1 MRKFTQKKQT
11 TTTKK
16 KSDSL
21 INLINENLQINVDG
35 KLDEFLEKDINIDG
49 KKKLANTME
58 EYLMREKYKVLE
70 SVKYRGISQT
80 EKLLKNKEL

>member
-11 TTTKK
+11 TATNQ

-21 INLINENLQINVDG
+21 IDLINENLQVNVNG
-35 KLDEFLEKDINIDG
+35 ELDEFLEKDINIDG
-49 KKKLANTME
+49 KKKLANSVE
-58 EYLMREKYKVLE
+58 EFLLKEKYKILE
-70 SVKYRGISQT
+70 SVKYRGVSQT

>member
-21 INLINENLQINVDG
+21 IDLINENLQVNVNG
-35 KLDEFLEKDINIDG
+35 ELDEFLEKDINIDG
-49 KKKLANTME
+49 KKKLAKSLE
-58 EYLMREKYKVLE
+58 DYLMKEKYKVLE
-70 SVKYRGISQT
+70 SIKYRGVSQT

>member
-11 TTTKK
+11 TTTNQ

-21 INLINENLQINVDG
+21 IDLINENLQVNVNG
-35 KLDEFLEKDINIDG
+35 ELDEFLEKDINIDG
-49 KKKLANTME
+49 KKKLAKSLE
-58 EYLMREKYKVLE
+58 DYLMKEKYKVLE
-70 SVKYRGISQT
+70 SIKYRGVSQT